1 MDLLNP
7 SEKPAD
13 TPKPAPVVKAE
24 EVFEAF
30 TASKASSVQL
40 SASPV
45 TQSIRRPGLVSASTN
60 GSATTSKLLT
70 PLQIAP
76 LASVHHIAASASS
89 ASSQAS
95 KRRRVTRA
103 CDNCRQKKVKCDGKQ
118 PCIHCTVYSYSCTYD
133 QPNIRNK
140 RSNTIPP
147 SGLSTSLIL
156 QQQQLIAAQQL
167 ATRSTTV
174 YNMTVAQ
181 QLLNLLLPK
190 LGLNLLDDNNAVQM
204 DVDKMEKI
212 ISYVNSKSHD
222 LKEIQDLYQDGPTPK
237 NIHIDS
243 PVNKTSPTS
252 LHSNDELVLGT
263 DFRLMLPP
271 KEDAMQLIHVT
282 WYKACVLFRFYHRPS
297 LVDNVESIYAT
308 DPYNFTDKQQKF
320 LPFFYSILACGS
332 LFSKKSNADK
342 KENDTLEDEGFNYF
356 LEARRLID
364 IANVG
369 DISSIQTIVMMIMYL
384 QCSARLS
391 TCYSYI
397 GIALRSAIKE
407 GLHRDL
413 SIFQNSKRKLSP
425 IEIDTRKR
433 LFYTIYKMDIYI
445 NSLLGLPRS
454 IHEDEIDQDMP
465 VELDDENV
473 TETEFKYS
481 AQEGRLSSSGCANH
495 HTKLMFILDHIIK
508 DLYPIRVKNIPEN
521 QNLFLTPNHIHKK
534 VTDLEVELKQWLDNL
549 PTELKPTDPLDPQTS
564 ERIPE
569 KFLLANYYL
578 HLAFLNCQI
587 MMYRPFIHFISH
599 GQLDFEGSDPRSLI
613 RGRNCI
619 KVARMVVKLA
629 NKMIDEDLL
638 VGTYWFSMYTIF
650 FSIACLIYYFHFAN
664 YYNLQNGNGANYAG
678 VLFDDDL
685 NIDMIRQD
693 IVIGKKVLDCLKN
706 NSNASLRIYNILN
719 TLFEQLNRRTA
730 KNSSNIHT
738 QNLLKEPTPIPCNIK
753 NETVQTTFQSFDFIN
768 NFGKRQVPAGKNNVI
783 DEPPATSFNFQAPP
797 LTTSMSSQSG
807 VPMSASGTNT
817 LVPSVNMAS
826 SSTERGTSSS
836 GIDLSLLTSGVTD
849 NTTKGTSSNSSSGN
863 ENYVP
868 GVFDKLDAQIFGK
881 ILPPYMLEGNSH
893 SSTLTGTP
901 NVNTLNGLNSTGNI
915 DGPSIKS
922 DAMLNETLIT
932 DLLDP
937 IIQNTPLNSR
947 TNFTPLD
954 MNMLDDINNM
964 DYLDPFNPINN

>member
-1 MDLLNP
+1 MDNTKL
-7 SEKPAD
+7 SDKEISKPDSA
-13 TPKPAPVVKAE
+13 KV
-24 EVFEAF
+24 EVLEAF
-30 TASKASSVQL
+30 TTPKLPSKQVSQLGRKPGLGLNSIGTTSNVPASLQLDPPRNIQL
-40 SASPV
+40 S
-45 TQSIRRPGLVSASTN
+45 
-60 GSATTSKLLT
+60 
-70 PLQIAP
+70 
-76 LASVHHIAASASS
+76 SS
-89 ASSQAS
+89 NSSSQAT

-140 RSNTIPP
+140 RSSNIPP
-147 SGLSTSLIL
+147 SGLSNTLIL

-181 QLLNLLLPK
+181 QLLNMLLPK
-190 LGLNLLDDNNAVQM
+190 LGLNLLDDNNAVHM
-204 DVDKMEKI
+204 DIDKLEKI
-212 ISYVNSKSHD
+212 ISYVNSKSND
-222 LKEIQDLYQDGPTPK
+222 LKEIQELYQDGPTPK
-237 NIHIDS
+237 NIYIES
-243 PVNKTSPTS
+243 PIGKSITSPTS

-271 KEDAMQLIHVT
+271 KEDALQLIHVT

-297 LVDNVESIYAT
+297 LIDNVESIYAT
-308 DPYNFTDKQQKF
+308 DPYNYTDKQQKF

-332 LFSKKSNADK
+332 LFSKKSDADK
-342 KENDTLEDEGFNYF
+342 KDNDTLEDEGFNYF

-369 DISSIQTIVMMIMYL
+369 DISSIQTIVMIIMYL

-473 TETEFKYS
+473 TELEFKYS
-481 AQEGRLSSSGCANH
+481 EQGGRLSSSGCANH

-508 DLYPIRVKNIPEN
+508 ELYPIRVKNKPGN
-521 QNLFLTPNHIHKK
+521 QNQFLTPNHIHKK

-549 PTELKPTDPLDPQTS
+549 PIELKPTDPLDPKTS
-564 ERIPE
+564 EKIPE

-599 GQLDFEGSDPRSLI
+599 GQLNFEGSDPRSLI

-664 YYNLQNGNGANYAG
+664 YYNTQNGNGANYAG

-693 IVIGKKVLDCLKN
+693 IVIGKKVLDCLKG

-730 KNSSNIHT
+730 KNSSNIHS
-738 QNLLKEPTPIPCNIK
+738 QNLLKEPTLIPNNIK
-753 NETVQTTFQSFDFIN
+753 NETVQTTFQTFDFIN
-768 NFGKRQVPAGKNNVI
+768 NFGKNQGPK
-783 DEPPATSFNFQAPP
+783 
-797 LTTSMSSQSG
+797 
-807 VPMSASGTNT
+807 TNT
-817 LVPSVNMAS
+817 
-826 SSTERGTSSS
+826 
-836 GIDLSLLTSGVTD
+836 IDLPPSCNFDAPAIPLSTANANNISLVEGMGNSAGSTSLISGSEEAD
-849 NTTKGTSSNSSSGN
+849 NNIRKESSKDN
-863 ENYVP
+863 ENYLP

-881 ILPPYMLEGNSH
+881 ILPPYMLEVNSH
-893 SSTLTGTP
+893 ANALSDTP
-901 NVNTLNGLNSTGNI
+901 NLNSLNGLNS
-915 DGPSIKS
+915 DMKS
-922 DAMLNETLIT
+922 DAVLNETLVS

-937 IIQNTPLNSR
+937 VLQSTTGNNYTPS
-947 TNFTPLD
+947 LD
-954 MNMLDDINNM
+954 MNILDDTNNM